1 MHLKDY
7 YKILELEPSATLPEI
22 KKAYWRLA
30 QIYHPDKK
38 QDDPYAAA
46 LFSEIKEAYETLAN
60 PSKKDRYLQQRWY
73 HQTTGSR
80 KTAAIITPVSI
91 IKQSVE
97 LNKYVSTL
105 DAHRMDKGG
114 LYEYIAAIIS
124 DDNVQK
130 LKQFR
135 DDVAMKEIIRLLADS
150 GRLLSAKQFELLSK
164 QMKKLTDDPA
174 ALAII
179 NQQQSHLEKQQQW
192 NQWKPWLLLL
202 VVALISAIIILSAD

>member
-46 LFSEIKEAYETLAN
+46 LFAEIKEAYETLTN
-60 PSKKDRYLQQRWY
+60 PTRKDHYLQQRWY

-80 KTAAIITPVSI
+80 RTAQTITPVSI
-91 IKQSVE
+91 LKQSLE

-105 DAHRMDKGG
+105 DVHRMDKEG
-114 LYEYIAAIIS
+114 LYEYMIS
-124 DDNVQK
+124 IVSDETVQR
-130 LKQFR
+130 LNQFR
-135 DDVAMKEIIRLLADS
+135 DESAMKEIIRLLADS
-150 GRLLSAKQFELLSK
+150 GRLLSVKQFEQLSV
-164 QMKKLTDDPA
+164 QMKKLTGDPA
-174 ALAII
+174 TLAII
-179 NQQQSHLEKQQQW
+179 DQQQRHLKNQQQW
-192 NQWKPWLLLL
+192 NRWKPWLLLL